1 MIKAFIFDLDGV
13 MVDTAQ
19 WHYQAW
25 KKVAEEDG
33 IPFTWQDYL
42 PMRGLDRVE
51 SLRRFL
57 GNHQVSPERAEAL
70 MQRKS
75 DYFLQYVAQCGQ
87 ESVMAGVLPLLDDAQ
102 AQGLRLGVA
111 SSSRNARPVLEKL
124 GLTARFDVIADG
136 NMLKN
141 KKPAPDVFVWVA
153 GWLHVLPAE
162 AVVFEDSREGVEAAL
177 AGGFHVVG
185 VGRDGVDRA
194 HLRLPSLAN
203 TQAGQFITFFS

>member
-25 KKVAEEDG
+25 KRVADEDG
-33 IPFTWQDYL
+33 VPFTWQDYL
-42 PMRGLDRVE
+42 PMRGLDRVQ
-51 SLRRFL
+51 SLDRFL
-57 GNHQVSPERAEAL
+57 KGQEVSQERANAL

-75 DYFLQYVAQCGQ
+75 DYFLQHVAQCGQ
-87 ESVMAGVLPLLDDAQ
+87 ESMMAGVLPLLDDAQ
-102 AQGLRLGVA
+102 AQSLKLGVA

-124 GLTARFDVIADG
+124 GLMPRFEVVADG

-141 KKPAPDVFVWVA
+141 KKPAPDVFIWVA
-153 GWLHVLPAE
+153 GWLHVLPFE

-185 VGRDGVDRA
+185 VGRDGVERA

-203 TQAGQFITFFS
+203 TRATQFVTFFS